1 MAPLMSSV
9 FFFFLSRTIYLII
22 YIIHIGMDFKD
33 HSLELC
39 SGQSSVRKIRF
50 ILFNFGIDWS
60 QN

>member
-1 MAPLMSSV
+1 MS
-9 FFFFLSRTIYLII
+9 FFFFFFKSRTIYVII

-33 HSLELC
+33 HLLELC